1 MIEIKV
7 QCDCGQKFKFDVEPV
22 HQQMPYAVT
31 CPTCGRDGTGKAN
44 ATLQQMA
51 TPAAVTAEDIAPV
64 AGIAAAPAPAPAA
77 PRLRMSAPS
86 HTTSEAPAADTT
98 MAPPA
103 ITGLARHPGDT
114 TAAPAKKSSFGMAL
128 LGGLIGTLAG
138 TLIYFLVLKYC
149 GVQYRIVAKFLAL
162 GVGALAGWLAEVMG
176 KGEGSKELGAIT
188 AVMVLCGLIGSQYLI
203 ALGWWNEELAL
214 LGKGET
220 AYSLNVQSA
229 KLVVQ
234 AVPTGSESEI
244 RNFLAKQASEDGSP
258 INPASV
264 NADDVKA
271 FHDKTL
277 PEDQA
282 LASGKMTEAQ
292 YDAQNGIDPA
302 KEKESQ
308 KDEES
313 TFKSVFVLLLIS
325 RSNLF
330 ALAGAAGLAY
340 KLSTNA

>member
-22 HQQMPYAVT
+22 NQQMPYAVT
-31 CPTCGRDGTGKAN
+31 CPICGRDGTGKAN
-44 ATLQQMA
+44 AILQQMA
-51 TPAAVTAEDIAPV
+51 PPAPVTAE
-64 AGIAAAPAPAPAA
+64 APAPVIAMVAAAAPAA

-86 HTTSEAPAADTT
+86 HAAAPAEAPAADAA

-114 TAAPAKKSSFGMAL
+114 TAAPVKKSSFGMAL
-128 LGGLIGTLAG
+128 LGALIGTLAG
-138 TLIYFLVLKYC
+138 TLVYFLVLKYC
-149 GVQYRIVAKFLAL
+149 DVHYRIVAKFLAL
-162 GVGALAGWLAEVMG
+162 GVGGLAGWLAEVMG
-176 KGEGSKELGAIT
+176 KGEGSKELGGIT
-188 AVMVLCGLIGSQYLI
+188 AVLVLCGLIGSQYLI
-203 ALGWWNEELAL
+203 ALGWWHEELAL
-214 LGKGET
+214 FGQGET

-229 KLVVQ
+229 KQVVQ
-234 AVPTGSESEI
+234 AVPTGSETEI
-244 RNFLAKQASEDGSP
+244 RNFLAKQASEDG
-258 INPASV
+258 NTVTPAAVS
-264 NADDVKA
+264 ADDVKE

-277 PEDQA
+277 PQDQD

-292 YDAQNGIDPA
+292 YDAQNDIDPA

-308 KDEES
+308 KNEEG
-313 TFKSVFVLLLIS
+313 TFKSVFLLLLIS
-325 RSNLF
+325 RSNLI

>member
-22 HQQMPYAVT
+22 NQQMPYAVV
-31 CPTCGRDGTGKAN
+31 CPICGRDGTGKAN
-44 ATLQQMA
+44 AILQQMIPPIAGA
-51 TPAAVTAEDIAPV
+51 TET
-64 AGIAAAPAPAPAA
+64 PAPAA
-77 PRLRMSAPS
+77 PRLRMSMPS
-86 HTTSEAPAADTT
+86 HTATEAPAADAA

-103 ITGLARHPGDT
+103 ITGMARHPGDPIV
-114 TAAPAKKSSFGMAL
+114 APVKKSSFGMAL

-149 GVQYRIVAKFLAL
+149 GVHYRIVAKFLAL

-188 AVMVLCGLIGSQYLI
+188 AVLVLCGLIGSQYLI
-203 ALGWWNEELAL
+203 ALGWWHEELAL
-214 LGKGET
+214 FGQGET

-229 KLVVQ
+229 KQVVQ
-234 AVPTGSESEI
+234 AVPTGSETEI
-244 RNFLAKQASEDGSP
+244 RNFLAKQASEDG
-258 INPASV
+258 NTVTPAAVS
-264 NADDVKA
+264 ADDVKE

-277 PEDQA
+277 PQDQD

-308 KDEES
+308 KNEEG
-313 TFKSVFVLLLIS
+313 TFKSVFLLLLIS
-325 RSNLF
+325 RSNLI